1 MPLAIRRP
9 HLPLPAWLPV
19 ASVPLPSQPSWSL
32 SATATTA
39 IALLSLVA
47 LSPAARAA
55 GPAPAPS
62 PAPAAVWTNSLG
74 MPFVRIP
81 AGSFRMGSDEPVE
94 RLARDYPGMEAS
106 RLASLADEA
115 PVHTVRITRAFYLGQ
130 TEVTVGQF
138 RRFVQASG
146 YRAESDADGTGGYGY
161 NPAYDPDKS
170 ARGDAFE
177 GRDPRYSWRDPGFA
191 QGDDHPVVNVTWH
204 DAHALAAWLSATE
217 GHRYRLPTEAE
228 WEYACRAGKATRYG
242 HGDDPAALAL
252 HANTFDQDAAPYWP
266 RWQSQA
272 VPGHDGHAFTAPV
285 ASYPA
290 NAFGLHDMS
299 GNVWEWVSDWH
310 ADDAYARSVRDDPQG
325 PATGTVRVRR
335 GGSWHTWPL
344 YARCTYRN
352 WNSPETRYTL
362 VGVRLVREVDVRP
375 AAR

>member
-1 MPLAIRRP
+1 
-9 HLPLPAWLPV
+9 
-19 ASVPLPSQPSWSL
+19 
-32 SATATTA
+32 
-39 IALLSLVA
+39 
-47 LSPAARAA
+47 
-55 GPAPAPS
+55 
-62 PAPAAVWTNSLG
+62 
-74 MPFVRIP
+74 
-81 AGSFRMGSDEPVE
+81 
-94 RLARDYPGMEAS
+94 MEAS
-106 RLASLADEA
+106 RLSALADEA

-146 YRAESDADGTGGYGY
+146 YRAESEADGTGGYGY
-161 NPAYDPDKS
+161 NPAYDPANS

-177 GRDPRYSWRDPGFA
+177 GRDLRYSWRDPGFA

-228 WEYACRAGKATRYG
+228 WEYACRAGQAARYG
-242 HGDDPAALAL
+242 HGDDPAALPR

-266 RWQSQA
+266 RWHAQA

-285 ASYPA
+285 AGYPA

-310 ADDAYARSVRDDPQG
+310 ADDAYARSVQDDPQG

-344 YARCTYRN
+344 YARFTYLN

-362 VGVRLVREVDVRP
+362 VEVRLVRE
-375 AAR
+375 